1 MTEKKRKWLII
12 FFVLVPA
19 ALILS
24 IAVPLIFQTLQPLPP
39 VPSLP
44 SPNGYED
51 LVKAGEMMP
60 ADSGDFEKM
69 NLAELQKLVA
79 ANAGALSLA
88 RAGLSNQCRV
98 TTQFTK
104 TYLDLNHHFVEL
116 SGFKNLAHA
125 LMAEGKLAELENHPG
140 AAAKFYLEAFHLG
153 NESARGGLLIDQM
166 VGTAGEALG
175 TRSLAVMVGQL
186 DAPSCRETAAAL
198 ETLDSQRQTWNEVMQ
213 QEAAWSRRTYPGLRD
228 RFQAMMTANSLKKMY
243 DKAGQKFAA
252 QQLKTRQLIVQ
263 LAAHGYELDKGRP
276 PANAADLVPDYLKA
290 IPQDPLTGTNVVYA
304 P

>member
-1 MTEKKRKWLII
+1 MTDKKRKWLII
-12 FFVLVPA
+12 FFVLIPG

-24 IAVPLIFQTLQPLPP
+24 VAVPLIFQTLQPLPP
-39 VPSLP
+39 VPPLP
-44 SPNGYED
+44 NPNGYDD
-51 LVKAGEMMP
+51 LVKAGEMIST
-60 ADSGDFEKM
+60 DIGNFEKM
-69 NLAELQKLVA
+69 NLAELQYLVA

-88 RAGLSNQCRV
+88 RAGLSNQCRA
-98 TTQFTK
+98 TTQFT
-104 TYLDLNHHFVEL
+104 TNYMDLDHHFVEL
-116 SGFKNLAHA
+116 SAIKNLARA
-125 LMAEGKLAELENHPG
+125 LVAEGKLAEMENHPG

-153 NESARGGLLIDQM
+153 NESARGGLLIDQL

-228 RFQAMMTANSLKKMY
+228 RFQAMMMANSLKKVFE
-243 DKAGQKFAA
+243 KAGEKFAA

-290 IPQDPLTGTNVVYA
+290 IPQDPLTETNVVYA

>member
-116 SGFKNLAHA
+116 SAMKNLVRA
-125 LMAEGKLAELENHPG
+125 LMAEGRLAELENHPD

-153 NESARGGLLIDQM
+153 NESARGGVLIDQL
-166 VGTAGEALG
+166 VGTAGEAIG
-175 TRSLAVMVGQL
+175 TRSLGKIAGRLNAQ
-186 DAPSCRETAAAL
+186 SCRETAAAL

-213 QEAAWSRRTYPGLRD
+213 QETAWSRRTYPGLRD
-228 RFQAMMTANSLKKMY
+228 RFQTMMMANSLKKMY

-263 LAAHGYELDKGRP
+263 LAAHGYALDKGRP

-290 IPQDPLTGTNVVYA
+290 IPQDPLTGAKVVYA